1 MQTCSCVIG
10 GVGVEIQKTILNSGN
25 KESQEL
31 VEEASVALVHTQMTS
46 LGEDIIALLW
56 HKEMEQQ

>member
-1 MQTCSCVIG
+1 MQSCSCIIV

-25 KESQEL
+25 KESQGL
-31 VEEASVALVHTQMTS
+31 VEEASVALVHMQMTS
-46 LGEDIIALLW
+46 LSEDIIALIW